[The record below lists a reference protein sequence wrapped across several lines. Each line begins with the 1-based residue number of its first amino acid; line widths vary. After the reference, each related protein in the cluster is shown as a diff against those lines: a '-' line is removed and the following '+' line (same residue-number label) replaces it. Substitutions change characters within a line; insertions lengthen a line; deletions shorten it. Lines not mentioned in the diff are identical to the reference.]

1 MSVLTF
7 TKGQNPCHKV
17 GYQTSQNH
25 YAHIIDRRGRGIKTR
40 EKIEGGDEW
49 RKRTGE

>member
-17 GYQTSQNH
+17 GYQASQNR
-25 YAHIIDRRGRGIKTR
+25 YAHIIDCRGRGIKTR
-40 EKIEGGDEW
+40 DEVERSGEW
-49 RKRTGE
+49 KKETGE